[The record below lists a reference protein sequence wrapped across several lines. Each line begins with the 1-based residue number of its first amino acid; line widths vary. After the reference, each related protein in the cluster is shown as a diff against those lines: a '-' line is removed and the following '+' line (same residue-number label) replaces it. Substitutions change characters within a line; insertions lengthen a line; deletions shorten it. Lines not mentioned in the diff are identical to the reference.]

1 MKKDARLIA
10 MELRNWLNKK
20 EYTLEELNRAT
31 VVLLNG
37 SLGSKANGVAG
48 RGKGRVEPRSRDLG
62 AVMAS
67 TAKRSVT
74 IEDAEHCL
82 S

>member
-31 VVLLNG
+31 VVLRNGLLKNLNH
-37 SLGSKANGVAG
+37 
-48 RGKGRVEPRSRDLG
+48 VEFKYSPP
-62 AVMAS
+62 
-67 TAKRSVT
+67 
-74 IEDAEHCL
+74 EDDFKSIKKYFKPEEYCQ